1 MRCSPLSRALYSYE
15 EILDKFDIGKLTYKP
30 AKEVAQEMLAKK
42 EQAKA
47 SPAVPKDLEGQSLW
61 HLIKS
66 VKPVDIYC

>member
-1 MRCSPLSRALYSYE
+1 M
-15 EILDKFDIGKLTYKP
+15 DKFDIGKLTYKP